1 MVLKVYGTSFTMST
15 HSVIATLKELNL
27 DYEFIPVDI
36 RARENKTEE
45 YLAQKHPF
53 GKVPTLVEEDGF
65 TVYESHAISRH
76 LVNKYGHKSGLVP
89 KDDYKKVALFE
100 QALAIQNS
108 YFHTFAF
115 GVSTEQV
122 FKPMRGQLTD
132 KEREAEYVEALK
144 DSLKAY
150 EVILSKQK
158 YLAGDE
164 FTLADLFHLP
174 YGTVLTEYTDFTGL
188 EATPNVARWWKDIYG
203 RPSWQS
209 VITSPGAALT
219 GVSKKERRNI

>member
-1 MVLKVYGTSFTMST
+1 MVLKVYGTAYTMST
-15 HSVIATLKELNL
+15 HSVIATLKELDL
-27 DYEFIPVDI
+27 DYEFIPVSI
-36 RARENKTEE
+36 RDRENKTEE
-45 YLAQKHPF
+45 YLVQYQPF
-53 GKVPTLVEEDGF
+53 GKVPTLIEEDGF
-65 TVYESHAISRH
+65 MVYESQAISRH
-76 LVNKYGHKSGLVP
+76 LVNKYGHNSGLVP

-108 YFHTFAF
+108 YFHPFAF
-115 GVSTEQV
+115 GISTEQV
-122 FKPMRGQLTD
+122 FKLLWGKKTD
-132 KEREAEYVEALK
+132 EVRVAEYVEALK

-188 EATPNVARWWKDIYG
+188 EATPHVARWWKDIYG

-209 VITSPGAALT
+209 FITDPGAALP
-219 GVSKKERRNI
+219 GVPKK